1 MVNVIASGSK
11 GNCVVLFDSILVD
24 IGVAYKLI
32 KPYTMQI
39 KIVTWS
45 HKHSDHLNKSTL
57 KKILFERPSIR
68 VAVCEHEY
76 NNAVECGAKNIDI
89 LEHGKWYDYGIY
101 QIATFKT
108 YHDVESNGWRFQNAN
123 HKIFFV
129 TDTAHLKG
137 ISAKNYTHYLI
148 EHNYPEEETKALI
161 QRKMQAGEFCH
172 QIGSINSHLSVEQ
185 AQEFYLANKGEHS
198 QLIRLHETKTIY

>member
-68 VAVCEHEY
+68 VAV
-76 NNAVECGAKNIDI
+76 
-89 LEHGKWYDYGIY
+89 
-101 QIATFKT
+101 
-108 YHDVESNGWRFQNAN
+108 
-123 HKIFFV
+123 
-129 TDTAHLKG
+129 
-137 ISAKNYTHYLI
+137 
-148 EHNYPEEETKALI
+148 
-161 QRKMQAGEFCH
+161 
-172 QIGSINSHLSVEQ
+172 
-185 AQEFYLANKGEHS
+185 
-198 QLIRLHETKTIY
+198 